1 MSEKIAVKSRAV
13 TARKEDRRKNKTL
26 VENDQRKEP
35 RRASKK
41 EINKTTNKFS
51 KNLAQIIEEKL
62 GIQGVLIEESDEQ
75 NPKLLKIKP
84 KVK

>member
-1 MSEKIAVKSRAV
+1 MSGKTTNKSRII
-13 TARKEDRRKNKTL
+13 TARKEDRRKYRTS

-62 GIQGVLIEESDEQ
+62 GIQGVLIEESEEQ